1 MIGSSAAA
9 MLEAQQQ
16 GQISAEELVSAHLA
30 HIRDRD
36 TEIGAFLEVFGDD
49 ALAQAREVD
58 RKRAA
63 GALLGP
69 LAGLPVAIKDNI
81 CVQGHHT
88 TCGSRILEDFIA
100 PYSATVIERLREAD
114 AIIIGKTNLDE
125 FAMGS
130 STEFSALR
138 RTRNPVNL
146 DCVPGGS
153 SGGSAAAVAAGMVP
167 LALGSSTG
175 GSIRQ
180 PASFCGIVGMKPT
193 YGRVSRYGLVA
204 YGSSLDQIGPMATDV
219 DGTARLMQV
228 IGGFD
233 SRDATSARED
243 MGDCLSDLN
252 HAPYAP
258 RIGLVREWQHGEI
271 QPEVR
276 AAEEYL
282 IARLRDAGAQF
293 VEISLPHT
301 EYAIPAY
308 YLVATAEASANLAR
322 FDGVRYGKRTERAGS
337 LRDMYVRTRSEGF
350 GPEVKRRILLGT
362 YCLSSG
368 YYEGF
373 YLNAQK
379 VRTKIVQDFQAAFG
393 QVDAILS
400 PTTPNPAFRFGEKTD
415 DPVTMYMQDIY
426 TVMANLAGL
435 PAISIPVGKSR
446 EGLPLGCQFMAV
458 HFGDA
463 PMLRLARWAESLLH

>member
-1 MIGSSAAA
+1 MIGTSAAA

-16 GQISAEELVSAHLA
+16 GQVTAEALVAAHLDQ
-30 HIRDRD
+30 IRSRD
-36 TEIGAFLEVFGDD
+36 AEIGAFLEVFEDE
-49 ALAQAREVD
+49 ALQQAREID

-63 GALLGP
+63 GEALGA
-69 LAGLPVAIKDNI
+69 LAGLPVALKDNI
-81 CVQGHHT
+81 CVQGHRT
-88 TCGSRILEDFIA
+88 TCGSRMLENFVA
-100 PYSATVIERLREAD
+100 PYSATVVERLRAAD
-114 AIIIGKTNLDE
+114 AVIIGKTNLDE

-138 RTRNPVNL
+138 RTRNPVNPEY
-146 DCVPGGS
+146 VPGGS

-204 YGSSLDQIGPMATDV
+204 YGSSLDQIGPMAADV
-219 DGTARLMQV
+219 DGAARLMQV

-233 SRDATSARED
+233 SRDATSAREE
-243 MGDCLSDLN
+243 MGDCLQAL
-252 HAPYAP
+252 AQTPKAP

-271 QPEVR
+271 QAEVR
-276 AAEEYL
+276 AAEEHL
-282 IARLRDAGAQF
+282 IARLRAAGAEI
-293 VEISLPHT
+293 VEVALPHT

-322 FDGVRYGKRTERAGS
+322 FDGVRYGMRSERAGS

-350 GPEVKRRILLGT
+350 GAEVKRRILLGT

-379 VRTKIVQDFQAAFG
+379 VRTKIVQDFQAAFQ

-415 DPVTMYMQDIY
+415 DPVTMYLQDIY

-435 PAISIPVGKSR
+435 PAISIPVGRSR
-446 EGLPLGCQFMAV
+446 EGLPLGCQLMAS
-458 HFGDA
+458 HFNDA
-463 PMLRLARWAESLLH
+463 ALLGLARWAEGLLA

>member
-36 TEIGAFLEVFGDD
+36 TEIGAFLEIFGDD

-100 PYSATVIERLREAD
+100 PYSATVIERLRESD

-252 HAPYAP
+252 HAPNAP

-276 AAEEYL
+276 AAEEHL
-282 IARLRDAGAQF
+282 IARLREAGAQF

-435 PAISIPVGKSR
+435 PAISIPVGNSR
-446 EGLPLGCQFMAV
+446 EGLPLGCQFMAA